1 MISCKQNFFLC
12 YTPFMFSEKDEALF
26 DAAMEGAYTGY
37 LDYPVFLSEDE
48 VTQRAIRYAQ
58 QISGETEAQLNE
70 VYQNGW
76 FAGYLLVCEF
86 AQEDEELIKEQ
97 ANVITSSSRSR
108 ALQLVTS
115 LLKQALAK
123 QVM

>member
-1 MISCKQNFFLC
+1 
-12 YTPFMFSEKDEALF
+12 MFSESDKVLF

-58 QISGETEAQLNE
+58 DNCVKTEAELSE

-76 FAGYLLVCEF
+76 VAGYLLVCEF

-97 ANVITSSSRSR
+97 ADIIASCSRSK
-108 ALQLVTS
+108 ALQLVKS
-115 LLKQALAK
+115 LLKRALSK

>member
-1 MISCKQNFFLC
+1 
-12 YTPFMFSEKDEALF
+12 MFSEKDKVLF
-26 DAAMEGAYTGY
+26 DAAMAGAYTGY
-37 LDYPVFLSEDE
+37 LDYPVFLSENE
-48 VTQRAIRYAQ
+48 VIQRAIRYAQ
-58 QISGETEAQLNE
+58 DMCGKTETELSE

-76 FAGYLLVCEF
+76 VAGYLLVCEF

-97 ANVITSSSRSR
+97 VNIITSSSRSK

-123 QVM
+123 QVL

>member
-1 MISCKQNFFLC
+1 
-12 YTPFMFSEKDEALF
+12 MFSVNDKLLF

-48 VTQRAIRYAQ
+48 VTQRAIRYTQ
-58 QISGETEAQLNE
+58 DICLKTESESSE

-76 FAGYLLVCEF
+76 IAGYLLVCEF

-97 ANVITSSSRSR
+97 ASMITSCSRSK
-108 ALQLVTS
+108 ALQLIKS
-115 LLKQALAK
+115 LLKRALST
-123 QVM
+123 QLR